1 MDGFRDGA
9 SRWLRQRDG
18 ADEQKRDG
26 AGAKIEKTSPLP
38 PVVILRNKKYERSK
52 YYFIA
57 IFAAKYVYR
66 FEQ

>member
-1 MDGFRDGA
+1 M
-9 SRWLRQRDG
+9 DG

-26 AGAKIEKTSPLP
+26 AGAKIEKTSPLSP
-38 PVVILRNKKYERSK
+38 GAILGNKKYERSK

-57 IFAAKYVYR
+57 IFAAKYVYS

>member
-1 MDGFRDGA
+1 M
-9 SRWLRQRDG
+9 QRDG

-38 PVVILRNKKYERSK
+38 PGEILGNKKYERSK

-57 IFAAKYVYR
+57 IFLLDMFKDLNNYLGEICAKWIG
-66 FEQ
+66 